1 MYEGLLNNKNAELW
15 TFEEALNLFNES
27 VIKSKESEYDF
38 IGEIARD
45 LGTYRDVYDYLVKKF
60 DELKPLHK
68 TILQNL
74 EANCFS
80 HAKKGKIK
88 EATAIVNLKSNYGWR
103 DRQDITTNEK
113 PITSHEHKVIFED
126 YENDSEG

>member
-1 MYEGLLNNKNAELW
+1 MAYEGLLNNKNAEHW
-15 TFEEALNLFNES
+15 TEEEAVKLFDDA
-27 VIKSKESEYDF
+27 IAKSKEEDYDF

-45 LGTYRDVYDYLVKKF
+45 LGTYRDVFDYLTTKF
-60 DELKPLHK
+60 KDLKPLHK

-88 EATAIVNLKSNYGWR
+88 EATAIVNLKSNYKWT
-103 DRQDITTNEK
+103 DRNDH
-113 PITSHEHKVIFED
+113 TSGDKELKGFTIEWG
-126 YENDSEG
+126 ENKIDV